1 MSIVKP
7 RPSSLPMM
15 EACPRWVSRPK
26 TEEKDSLD
34 EAADEG
40 TLIHEK
46 LDSLADVPVTDW
58 HEAIENDPS
67 LPPTVKWAVTE
78 AATEVAPFFGMGLKV
93 FTKKSLDVLKY
104 ELANVVNPNSGD
116 GIYCEAGVYPE
127 VCQPG
132 TLDLVVVE
140 GNLARL
146 RDYKS
151 NRVVRSHDA
160 QQLAYVLGVFNALP
174 QVQFVESGIVAPRL
188 KGVHANIMYSRA
200 ELDLYRASIG
210 TIVTKSEDP
219 FEPGAPGD
227 QCVFCAGNGRC
238 PYQAASL
245 KDIIEPEG
253 ALIPVGAWRSLMDP
267 NITLEQR
274 GWRRGIAK
282 QMELYSEAIKEDDK
296 EWAEKNPG
304 VMPTGWTVS
313 IASGRLSLDKDRLAE
328 VNEKIRLTFGLQ
340 FETMEAFMVPEKK
353 RIAAYVSMAKGISE
367 EDALKEIDKAMAL
380 YMKRGAD
387 TIRFVQEKVKKQIKS

>member
-1 MSIVKP
+1 MKV

-15 EACPRWVSRPK
+15 EMCPRWVSRPK
-26 TEEKDSLD
+26 TEVKDSLD
-34 EAADEG
+34 DAADEG
-40 TLIHEK
+40 TLIHGK
-46 LDSLADVPVTDW
+46 LEELADVPVTDW
-58 HEAIENDPS
+58 HESIENDPL
-67 LPPTVKWAVTE
+67 LPPTVKWAVAE

-93 FTKKSLDVLKY
+93 FTKKSLAVPKY
-104 ELANVVNPNSGD
+104 ELADIVNPNGGD
-116 GIYCEAGVYPE
+116 GIYCEAGVDPD
-127 VCQPG
+127 VCSPG

-140 GNLARL
+140 GNMARL

-151 NRVVRSHDA
+151 VRVTRSFTHDA

-174 QVQFVESGIVAPRL
+174 QVAFVESGIVAPRL

-200 ELDLYRASIG
+200 EIEAYKASIG
-210 TIVTKSEDP
+210 TIVSKSEDP

-245 KDIIEPEG
+245 KEIIEPEG

-267 NITLEQR
+267 NIDLEKR

-282 QMELYSEAIKEDDK
+282 QMELYAEAIKDDDK
-296 EWAEKNPG
+296 AWAELNPG

-313 IASGRLSLDKDRLAE
+313 ITSGRLSLDKDRLAE